1 MRGHMSLEIRQAEA
15 SERPFEFW
23 EGVGESGDKPI
34 YSCVALYREGW
45 RPDWPAY
52 QNWNRATEGWGPVR
66 VKDCAPC
73 VITTPS
79 GAEGLGKV
87 MMSQAKASVAWGK
100 KEDIYTG
107 PEVQEFMVLCRKPPL
122 E

>member
-1 MRGHMSLEIRQAEA
+1 ML
-15 SERPFEFW
+15 PFQ
-23 EGVGESGDKPI
+23 GRTGLRNLLATVK
-34 YSCVALYREGW
+34 
-45 RPDWPAY
+45 
-52 QNWNRATEGWGPVR
+52 NRATDGWVPVR

-79 GAEGLGKV
+79 GAERLEKV

-107 PEVQEFMVLCRKPPL
+107 PEAQEFMVLCRKPPL